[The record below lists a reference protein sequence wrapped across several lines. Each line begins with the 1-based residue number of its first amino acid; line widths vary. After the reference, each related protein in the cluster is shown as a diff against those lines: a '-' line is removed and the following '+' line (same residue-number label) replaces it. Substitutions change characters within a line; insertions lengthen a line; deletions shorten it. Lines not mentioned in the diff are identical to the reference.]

1 MKTSLKTLFVHAA
14 LAAIGT
20 TVSLGID
27 GGAAI
32 AADLTYHFTV
42 TNLTG
47 ALAGQEFQGSV
58 TIDDTHFQHSGF
70 EYSNTSYESY
80 PHEFDGK
87 VRFNFAFLD
96 QIFTE
101 EDEELDRS
109 YIYFQ
114 DGVPFRL
121 YYDSGD
127 YEHSYQ
133 GTNFTFLFWGQGGT
147 DAAGNPLPRPE
158 FQYMMDGPLEWHGYG
173 NVIFD
178 PMNPVPEPSLVAGLG
193 VLGFGWLLLRGR
205 LARAA

>member
-1 MKTSLKTLFVHAA
+1 MKALLNSHFATAVFAA
-14 LAAIGT
+14 VGAT
-20 TVSLGID
+20 TILGIHQ
-27 GGAAI
+27 GSAI

-47 ALAGQEFQGSV
+47 ALAGQEFRGSV
-58 TIDDTHFQHSGF
+58 TIDDTHFQRSGY

-80 PHEFDGK
+80 SHEFDGK
-87 VRFNFAFLD
+87 VRFNFTFLD
-96 QIFTE
+96 QTFTE
-101 EDEELDRS
+101 KDEELDRS

-133 GTNFTFLFWGQGGT
+133 GTNFTFLFWGLGGT
-147 DAAGNPLPRPE
+147 DAEGNTLPRRE
-158 FQYMMDGPLEWHGYG
+158 FQYQMDGPLEWYGYG

-178 PMNPVPEPSLVAGLG
+178 PVNPVPEPSLVGGLG
-193 VLGFGWLLLRGR
+193 VLGAGWLLRRGR
-205 LARAA
+205 LTGAA